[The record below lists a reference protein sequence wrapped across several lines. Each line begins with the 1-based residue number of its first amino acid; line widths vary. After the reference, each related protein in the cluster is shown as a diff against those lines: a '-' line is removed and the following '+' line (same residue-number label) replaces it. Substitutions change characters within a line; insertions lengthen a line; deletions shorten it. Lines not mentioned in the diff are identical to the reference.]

1 MRTSAFWRL
10 MDDEFGGG
18 YSRTL
23 ARTIVLA
30 DLGGRTPEEA
40 LAAGISPREVWMAV
54 CDLQDVPQERRLG
67 RDITPK

>member
-30 DLGGRTPEEA
+30 ELGGRTPVEA
-40 LAAGISPREVWMAV
+40 LGAGIGPRDIWAAV
-54 CDLQDVPQERRLG
+54 CELQDVPLERRLG
-67 RDITPK
+67 RDITPT